1 MAIEVIDVL
10 QQNVE
15 ESTSEPSETPAPESA
30 APELESAPVEPEPVA
45 PEPKRRGRPPGA
57 KDKQPR
63 RRVPKAEVIEDIED
77 PPIQSPKKKAKRV
90 QIAYES
96 PESQDDLTPPPTPR
110 TAHRNQWRAY
120 REQQVSH
127 HQSRVAHYANIFDRM
142 LA

>member
-1 MAIEVIDVL
+1 MAIEVTDVL
-10 QQNVE
+10 QQNVVE
-15 ESTSEPSETPAPESA
+15 LTSEPSEAPESA
-30 APELESAPVEPEPVA
+30 PEPASVTEPEVAEAAPEAA
-45 PEPKRRGRPPGA
+45 PKRRGRPPGA

-63 RRVPKAEVIEDIED
+63 RRVPRDEVEDIEEV
-77 PPIQSPKKKAKRV
+77 PQSPKKKATRV

-96 PESQDDLTPPPTPR
+96 PESQDEITPPPTPR

-127 HQSRVAHYANIFDRM
+127 HQLRVAHYANIFDRM

>member
-1 MAIEVIDVL
+1 MAIEVTDVL

-15 ESTSEPSETPAPESA
+15 ESMNEPSEAPESA
-30 APELESAPVEPEPVA
+30 EQAPAEPEAVEAA
-45 PEPKRRGRPPGA
+45 PAAPKRRGRPPGA

-63 RRVPKAEVIEDIED
+63 RRLKDEVEDLEEVP
-77 PPIQSPKKKAKRV
+77 QSPKKKAKRV

-96 PESQDDLTPPPTPR
+96 PESQEEITPPPTPR
-110 TAHRNQWRAY
+110 TAHRNQWRGY

-127 HQSRVAHYANIFDRM
+127 HQMRVAHYANIFDRM